1 MITRIGLAALS
12 GALLFGAACA
22 QTESQTQPQMQLQA
36 PPQTEPPAEPETQSQ
51 PPAHAAPSF
60 DCSRAAT
67 VVEKEICAVAEF
79 ADLDSRIATLFAK
92 ALTIVSARDAEAL
105 RGDQRVW
112 LKERDDCGNRI
123 HGNPPIYADVYA
135 CLRDELNRRE
145 AFLRVVVAS
154 RQFTKP

>member
-22 QTESQTQPQMQLQA
+22 QTESQTQPQMQVEAQ
-36 PPQTEPPAEPETQSQ
+36 PQTESPPPAPT
-51 PPAHAAPSF
+51 PPSF

-67 VVEKEICAVAEF
+67 VVEKEICGNPEF
-79 ADLDSRIATLFAK
+79 SSLDSRIAALLAQ

-105 RGDQRVW
+105 RGDQRAW
-112 LKERDDCGNRI
+112 LKDRDECGSRG
-123 HGNPPIYADVYA
+123 HGNPPVYAGVAGVDA

-145 AFLRVVVAS
+145 AFLHVVVAS

>member
-22 QTESQTQPQMQLQA
+22 QTESQPQPQLQVQA
-36 PPQTEPPAEPETQSQ
+36 EPQTESQ
-51 PPAHAAPSF
+51 PPAPAPTPPSF

-67 VVEKEICAVAEF
+67 VAEKEICGNPEF
-79 ADLDSRIATLFAK
+79 SSLDSRIAVLLAQ

-105 RGDQRVW
+105 RGDQRAW
-112 LKERDDCGNRI
+112 LKDRDDCGSRV
-123 HGNPPIYADVYA
+123 HGNPAVYAGVDA

-145 AFLRVVVAS
+145 AFLHVVVAS

>member
-22 QTESQTQPQMQLQA
+22 QTESQTEPQMQLQA
-36 PPQTEPPAEPETQSQ
+36 QPQTEPQAQSQ
-51 PPAHAAPSF
+51 LPAPTPPSF

-67 VVEKEICAVAEF
+67 VVEREICANPEF
-79 ADLDSRIATLFAK
+79 SNLDSRIAALLAQ

-105 RGDQRVW
+105 RGDQRAWV
-112 LKERDDCGNRI
+112 KDRDDCSGRA
-123 HGNPPIYADVYA
+123 HGNPPVYADVDA
-135 CLRDELNRRE
+135 CLRRELNTRE

>member
-22 QTESQTQPQMQLQA
+22 QTESQTEPLTQLQA
-36 PPQTEPPAEPETQSQ
+36 QPQTEPQIQSQ
-51 PPAHAAPSF
+51 PPAPTPPSF

-67 VVEKEICAVAEF
+67 VVEKEICANPDF
-79 ADLDSRIATLFAK
+79 SNLDSRIAALLAQ

-105 RGDQRVW
+105 RGDQRAW
-112 LKERDDCGNRI
+112 LKDRDDCGSRG
-123 HGNPPIYADVYA
+123 HGNPPAYADVDA
-135 CLRDELNRRE
+135 CLRRELNARE
-145 AFLRVVVAS
+145 GLLRVVVAS

>member
-22 QTESQTQPQMQLQA
+22 QTESQTHPQMQLEAQ
-36 PPQTEPPAEPETQSQ
+36 PQTEPAAPALTP
-51 PPAHAAPSF
+51 PSF

-67 VVEKEICAVAEF
+67 VVEKEICASPEF
-79 ADLDSRIATLFAK
+79 SSLDSRIAALLTQ

-105 RGDQRVW
+105 RDDQRAW
-112 LKERDDCGNRI
+112 LKDRDDCGSRV
-123 HGNPPIYADVYA
+123 HGNPPGYADVDA
-135 CLRDELNRRE
+135 CLRRELNARE
-145 AFLRVVVAS
+145 GLLRVVVAS